1 MKVNST
7 VYKGI
12 EFVEI
17 SALPPD
23 QRTILLETIDPDL
36 LIKIMVDGKLIPRCL
51 QFKDYEAWYDSS
63 FARFG
68 GGLKESKPV
77 STSLEE
83 KVKADLPA

>member
-23 QRTILLETIDPDL
+23 QRKVLLETIDPDL

-51 QFKDYEAWYDSS
+51 QFKDYEAWYDSA
-63 FARFG
+63 FVRFG
-68 GGLKESKPV
+68 EGSRDSKPV
-77 STSLEE
+77 STSHEE
-83 KVKADLPA
+83 KVKADLQA

>member
-23 QRTILLETIDPDL
+23 QRSILLETIDPDL

-68 GGLKESKPV
+68 GSKESKTV
-77 STSLEE
+77 SAALEE
-83 KVKADLPA
+83 RVKADLPA

>member
-23 QRTILLETIDPDL
+23 QRKILLETIDPDL

-51 QFKDYEAWYDSS
+51 QFKDYEAWYDNS

-68 GGLKESKPV
+68 EESKDSKPV
-77 STSLEE
+77 STSLPE
-83 KVKADLPA
+83 KVNADLTA

>member
-17 SALPPD
+17 SALPND

-51 QFKDYEAWYDSS
+51 QFKDYEAWYDNS
-63 FARFG
+63 FEPAR
-68 GGLKESKPV
+68 GLKDSKTITAPLD
-77 STSLEE
+77 T
-83 KVKADLPA
+83 KIKADLPA

>member
-17 SALPPD
+17 SALPPE

-51 QFKDYEAWYDSS
+51 QFKDYEAWYDSA
-63 FARFG
+63 FARFAG
-68 GGLKESKPV
+68 QKDTKSVP
-77 STSLEE
+77 TSLE

>member
-23 QRTILLETIDPDL
+23 QRSILLETIDPDL

-68 GGLKESKPV
+68 GSKDNKTV
-77 STSLEE
+77 SAPLEE
-83 KVKADLPA
+83 RIKADLPA

>member
-17 SALPPD
+17 SALPND
-23 QRTILLETIDPDL
+23 QKAILLETIDPDL

-51 QFKDYEAWYDSS
+51 QFKDYEAWYDTS
-63 FARFG
+63 FQHIG
-68 GGLKESKPV
+68 GSKNV
-77 STSLEE
+77 KATSTSLDE
-83 KVKADLPA
+83 KKINADLPV